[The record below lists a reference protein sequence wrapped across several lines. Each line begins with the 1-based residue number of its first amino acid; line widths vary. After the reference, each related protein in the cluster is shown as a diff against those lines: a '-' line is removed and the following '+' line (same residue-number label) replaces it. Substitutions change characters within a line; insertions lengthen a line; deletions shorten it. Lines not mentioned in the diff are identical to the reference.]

1 MLSKWLTNVL
11 STRNENRLDRT
22 RFSKLMYFVTVS
34 LSTRVSR
41 KKPSLL
47 IDYERSV
54 KIWMYT
60 LPLSP
65 QLMEKK
71 LLERNVSLIV
81 NRSLRHREMLQTWFI
96 KRKFNNTF
104 ILCIRIEDEISHDN
118 FYQCLYAIVVGMLPT
133 RKQEKCSFQRSPGYW
148 NRIMY
153 QF

>member
-1 MLSKWLTNVL
+1 MFFRQEMKTDWIGRDFKTDVFCNSK
-11 STRNENRLDRT
+11 
-22 RFSKLMYFVTVS
+22 FVDTC
-34 LSTRVSR
+34 LE

-71 LLERNVSLIV
+71 LLEMDVSLIV

-96 KRKFNNTF
+96 KRKFNN
-104 ILCIRIEDEISHDN
+104 IS
-118 FYQCLYAIVVGMLPT
+118 YYV
-133 RKQEKCSFQRSPGYW
+133 
-148 NRIMY
+148 
-153 QF
+153 

>member
-1 MLSKWLTNVL
+1 MFFRQEMKTDWIWRDFKTDVFCNSKFVDTCLEKKTLT
-11 STRNENRLDRT
+11 SDRLWT
-22 RFSKLMYFVTVS
+22 FSKDLNVH
-34 LSTRVSR
+34 
-41 KKPSLL
+41 PSPFP
-47 IDYERSV
+47 RNWW
-54 KIWMYT
+54 K
-60 LPLSP
+60 
-65 QLMEKK
+65 KK
-71 LLERNVSLIV
+71 LLEMDVSLIV

>member
-1 MLSKWLTNVL
+1 MFFRQEMKTDWIGRDFKTDVFCNSK
-11 STRNENRLDRT
+11 
-22 RFSKLMYFVTVS
+22 FVDTC
-34 LSTRVSR
+34 LE

-60 LPLSP
+60 PP
-65 QLMEKK
+65 PFPATDGKKK
-71 LLERNVSLIV
+71 LLEMDVSLIV

-96 KRKFNNTF
+96 KRKFNNIF
-104 ILCIRIEDEISHDN
+104 ILCIRIEDEISYDN
-118 FYQCLYAIVVGMLPT
+118 FYQSLYAIVVGMLPT